1 MCPRVSARLL
11 TIPISHYCEKAR
23 WALDRAGIPYAEER
37 HLPFFHMLAARR
49 AGGGETVPVLVTAD
63 GQVLGESAEIVRWAD
78 AGLCEDPEAEALERR
93 LDEGLGPDGRL
104 WMYHHTLPVLRRM
117 KPWALAGVPG
127 SERLAF
133 RAGVYVLE
141 PAMRR
146 YLGVSASAAADALER
161 CAGVFDEVAE
171 RLDGQPYLLGRRF
184 SVADLTFAALA
195 APLILPVRYGS
206 PLPPVEAVPEAMAR
220 EVRRFRAHPA
230 GRFAER
236 LYATERRIRSPL
248 GS

>member
-1 MCPRVSARLL
+1 VGARLL

-23 WALDRAGIPYAEER
+23 WALDRAGIAYAEER
-37 HLPFFHMLAARR
+37 HLPFFHILAARR

-63 GQVLGESAEIVRWAD
+63 GEVLGESADIVRWAD
-78 AGLCEDPEAEALERR
+78 AGLCDDPEAAEVEAW

-104 WMYHHTLPVLRRM
+104 WMYHHTLPVVNRM
-117 KPWALAGVPG
+117 RPWALAGVPG
-127 SERLAF
+127 SERIAF

-141 PAMRR
+141 PALRR
-146 YLGVSASAAADALER
+146 YLSVSATAATEALER
-161 CAGVFDEVAE
+161 CESVFDDVAE
-171 RLDGQPYLLGRRF
+171 RLGDRRFLLGDRF
-184 SVADLTFAALA
+184 TVADLTFAALA

-220 EVRRFRAHPA
+220 AVRRFRAHPA

>member
-1 MCPRVSARLL
+1 VRLV
-11 TIPISHYCEKAR
+11 TIPISHFCEKAR
-23 WALDRAGIPYAEER
+23 WALDRAGIAYTEER
-37 HLPFFHMLAARR
+37 HLPFLHLLAARR
-49 AGGGETVPVLVTAD
+49 AGGGQTVPVLVTEDA
-63 GQVLGESAEIVRWAD
+63 VLTESADIVRWA
-78 AGLCEDPEAEALERR
+78 APELCDPEAERLEAW
-93 LDEGLGPDGRL
+93 LDDGLGPDGRL
-104 WMYHHTLPVLRRM
+104 WMYHHTLPAVQRM
-117 KPWALAGVPG
+117 KPWALAGVPEW
-127 SERLAF
+127 ERVAF
-133 RAGVYVLE
+133 RAGVHVLE

-146 YLGVSASAAADALER
+146 YLSVSASTASTALER
-161 CAGVFDEVAE
+161 CAGVFDAVAE
-171 RLDGQPYLLGRRF
+171 RLGDQPFLLGDRF
-184 SVADLTFAALA
+184 TVADLTFAALA